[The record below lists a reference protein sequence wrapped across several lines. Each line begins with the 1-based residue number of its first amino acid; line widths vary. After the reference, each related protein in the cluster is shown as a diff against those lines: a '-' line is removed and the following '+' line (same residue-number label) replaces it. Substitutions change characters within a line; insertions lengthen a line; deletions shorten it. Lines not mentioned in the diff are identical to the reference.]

1 MIGREAYHHPWT
13 MASWDARF
21 FGDPPNALER
31 DAIEAAMVDYM
42 EQRMRDHGEPWSG
55 SPGT

>member
-21 FGDPPNALER
+21 FADPASALDR
-31 DAIEAAMVDYM
+31 DAVEAAMVDYM
-42 EQRMRDHGEPWSG
+42 ERQQRDAASPGRG